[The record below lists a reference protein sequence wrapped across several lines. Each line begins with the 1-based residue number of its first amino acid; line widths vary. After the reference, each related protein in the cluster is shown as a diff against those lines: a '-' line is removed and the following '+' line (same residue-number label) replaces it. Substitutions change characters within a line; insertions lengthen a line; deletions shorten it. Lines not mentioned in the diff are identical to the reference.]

1 MATKT
6 TSELPGNNV
15 ALRKLL
21 ANSDRSD
28 SPSLT
33 IVERPRHPFPPRVLN
48 YYAGT
53 SSISANVPF
62 GAATMATPDGRK
74 AHTPLAE
81 GASPA
86 SGTDHLGPTAV
97 IGSVG
102 KLPTGSILG
111 GVLLNQKLNPAT
123 LENESDKQKLMIL
136 LRTFFE
142 VHKGWHIQY
151 NIVSRETLLDAKKH
165 PDQYRDL
172 VVRVAGYSAF
182 FTALSPDAQ
191 DDIIARTEHTL

>member
-1 MATKT
+1 MDT
-6 TSELPGNNV
+6 
-15 ALRKLL
+15 LL
-21 ANSDRSD
+21 ARAYQTYIDELKQYHN
-28 SPSLT
+28 
-33 IVERPRHPFPPRVLN
+33 PRYGRGPIGGN

-62 GAATMATPDGRK
+62 GAQTMATPDGRK

-97 IGSVG
+97 ISSVG
-102 KLPTGSILG
+102 KLPTGAILG
-111 GVLLNQKLNPAT
+111 GVLLNQKLNPST
-123 LENESDKQKLMIL
+123 LENESDKQKLMVL

-151 NIVSRETLLDAKKH
+151 NIVSRDTLLEAKKH

-182 FTALSPDAQ
+182 FTALSPDTQ